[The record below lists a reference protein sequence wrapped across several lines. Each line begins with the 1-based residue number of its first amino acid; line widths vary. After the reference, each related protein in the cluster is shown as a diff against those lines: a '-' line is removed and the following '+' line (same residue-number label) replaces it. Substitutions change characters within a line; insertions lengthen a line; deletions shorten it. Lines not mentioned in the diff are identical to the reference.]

1 MYSEMR
7 RHNAVLEDLAAFKDV
22 YQLWATVAGQP
33 EPVDGILA
41 SGNFYTSLGARVEAA
56 RAIMPSD
63 DEPGVLPVAIIS
75 DGYRA
80 RPKYRI
86 PKDRCSSRMA
96 CCGVSSSGA

>member
-22 YQLWATVAGQP
+22 YQLSATVAGQP
-33 EPVDGILA
+33 EPVD
-41 SGNFYTSLGARVEAA
+41 A

-86 PKDRCSSRMA
+86 PKDRCSSRTA
-96 CCGVSSSGA
+96 CRGVSSSGA